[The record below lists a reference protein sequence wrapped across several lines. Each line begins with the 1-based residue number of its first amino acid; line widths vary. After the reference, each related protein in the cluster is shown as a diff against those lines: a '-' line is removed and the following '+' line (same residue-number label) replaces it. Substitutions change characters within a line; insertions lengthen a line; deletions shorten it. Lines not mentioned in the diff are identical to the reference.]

1 MAYDF
6 NEAKDAIKTML
17 IGITGDDSQPLLKT
31 VFTGS
36 PGILTLY
43 MGNTAIFGLGD
54 GTKAQQPIGD
64 RGSITR
70 QGLLI
75 LITPGETEESDSIV
89 EDMISKVLAE
99 IDDDKTLGVPGLKVV
114 HALNNLIQKRS
125 INITPKANDPTLCAG
140 AIIPLD
146 VTVVNKKVTS

>member
-17 IGITGDDSQPLLKT
+17 IGITGDDGLPLLKT
-31 VFTGS
+31 VLTGS
-36 PGILTLY
+36 PGVLTLY

-54 GTKAQQPIGD
+54 SKKANRPIGD
-64 RGSITR
+64 RGSITSE
-70 QGLLI
+70 GLL
-75 LITPGETEESDSIV
+75 LLLTPGESEDSYDTL
-89 EDMISKVLAE
+89 ETMISKVLAE
-99 IDDDKTLGVPGLKVV
+99 IEGDKTLGVPGLRVE
-114 HALNNLIQKRS
+114 HGLNNLIQRRS
-125 INITPKANDPTLCAG
+125 INITPRAKEPTLCAG